1 MVAAG
6 ADQRGVPVSVD
17 LDELPSSFTLGGE
30 QIKVTRTEASLTS
43 SPGPSTGVAIK
54 QPPRS
59 ATTPTSLHTTL
70 NRISWWLEY

>member
-30 QIKVTRTEASLTS
+30 QIKVTRTEA
-43 SPGPSTGVAIK
+43 
-54 QPPRS
+54 
-59 ATTPTSLHTTL
+59 
-70 NRISWWLEY
+70 